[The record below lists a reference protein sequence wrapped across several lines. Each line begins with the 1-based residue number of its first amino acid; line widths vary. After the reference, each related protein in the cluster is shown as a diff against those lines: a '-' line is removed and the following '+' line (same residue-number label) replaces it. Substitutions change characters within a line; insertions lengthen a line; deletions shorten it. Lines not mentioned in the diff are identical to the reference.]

1 MIQDILKDALHRMNQ
16 TITHTRM
23 ELAKVRTGRANPE
36 LLEGLNIDYY
46 GTITPLN
53 QLSNITVPDASLI
66 SIQPYDKTLIPEI
79 EKIIMQSN
87 LGLSPNNNGTSVL
100 VPIPPLSEERRKD
113 LIKHVHQLMEEG
125 RIAVRNVRR
134 DANHHLKSLQSEDHL
149 SEDEIHRSEQEVQRY
164 TDDHVKL
171 LGDLQVTKEKELM
184 EF

>member
-1 MIQDILKDALHRMNQ
+1 
-16 TITHTRM
+16 
-23 ELAKVRTGRANPE
+23 LAKVRTGRANPE
-36 LLEGLNIDYY
+36 LLEGLSIDYY
-46 GTITPLN
+46 GTMTPLN

-87 LGLSPNNNGTSVL
+87 LGLSPNNNGISVS

-134 DANHHLKSLQSEDHL
+134 DANHHLKSLKSEDHL

>member
-1 MIQDILKDALHRMNQ
+1 MIQDILKDALHRMDQ
-16 TITHTRM
+16 AITHIRM
-23 ELAKVRTGRANPE
+23 ELGKVRTGRANPE
-36 LLEGLNIDYY
+36 MFEGLSIDYY
-46 GTITPLN
+46 GTMTPLN

-87 LGLSPNNNGTSVL
+87 LGLSPNNNGISVS

-125 RIAVRNVRR
+125 RISVRNVRR
-134 DANHHLKSLQSEDHL
+134 DANNNLKSLQSEDHL
-149 SEDEIHRSEQEVQRY
+149 SEDEIRRAEQEVQRY

>member
-1 MIQDILKDALHRMNQ
+1 MIQDILKDALHRMDQ

-87 LGLSPNNNGTSVL
+87 LGLSPNNNGISVS

-149 SEDEIHRSEQEVQRY
+149 SEDEIRRAEQEVQRY

-171 LGDLQVTKEKELM
+171 LGNLQVTKEKELM

>member
-1 MIQDILKDALHRMNQ
+1 MIQDVLKDALHRMDQ
-16 TITHTRM
+16 AITHIRM
-23 ELAKVRTGRANPE
+23 ELGKVRTGRANPE
-36 LLEGLNIDYY
+36 IFEGLSIDYY
-46 GTITPLN
+46 GTMTPLN

-125 RIAVRNVRR
+125 RISVRNVRR
-134 DANHHLKSLQSEDHL
+134 DANNNLKSLQSEDHL
-149 SEDEIHRSEQEVQRY
+149 SEDEIRRAEQEVQRY

>member
-1 MIQDILKDALHRMNQ
+1 MIQDILKDALHRMDQ
-16 TITHTRM
+16 AITHTRM

-36 LLEGLNIDYY
+36 LLEGLSIDYY
-46 GTITPLN
+46 GTMTPLN

-66 SIQPYDKTLIPEI
+66 SIQPYDKTLILEI

>member
-1 MIQDILKDALHRMNQ
+1 MIQDILKDALHRMDQ
-16 TITHTRM
+16 AITHTRM

-36 LLEGLNIDYY
+36 LLEGLNFDYY
-46 GTITPLN
+46 GTMTPLN

-87 LGLSPNNNGTSVL
+87 LGLTPNNNGTSIL

-113 LIKHVHQLMEEG
+113 LIKHVHQLVEG
-125 RIAVRNVRR
+125 GKIAVRNVRR
-134 DANHHLKSLQSEDHL
+134 DAKHQLKSHQSEDHL
-149 SEDEIHRSEQEVQRY
+149 SEDEIRRAEQEVQRY

-184 EF
+184 KF

>member
-1 MIQDILKDALHRMNQ
+1 MIQDILKDALHRMDQ
-16 TITHTRM
+16 AITHTRM

-36 LLEGLNIDYY
+36 LLEGLSIDYY
-46 GTITPLN
+46 GTMTPLN
-53 QLSNITVPDASLI
+53 QLSSITVPDASLI

-87 LGLSPNNNGTSVL
+87 LGLSPNNNGISVS

-125 RIAVRNVRR
+125 RISVRNVRR
-134 DANHHLKSLQSEDHL
+134 DANHHLKSLKSEDHL
-149 SEDEIHRSEQEVQRY
+149 SEDEIHRAEQEVQRY

>member
-1 MIQDILKDALHRMNQ
+1 MIQDVLKDALHRMDQ
-16 TITHTRM
+16 AITHIRM
-23 ELAKVRTGRANPE
+23 ELGKVRTGRANPE
-36 LLEGLNIDYY
+36 IFEGLSIDYY
-46 GTITPLN
+46 GTMTPLN
-53 QLSNITVPDASLI
+53 QLSSITVPDASLI

-87 LGLSPNNNGTSVL
+87 LGLSPNNNGISVS

-113 LIKHVHQLMEEG
+113 LIKHVHQLVEEG
-125 RIAVRNVRR
+125 KIAVRNVRR
-134 DANHHLKSLQSEDHL
+134 DANHQLKSSQSEDHL
-149 SEDEIHRSEQEVQRY
+149 SEDEIRRAEQEVQRY

>member
-1 MIQDILKDALHRMNQ
+1 MIQDILKDALYRMDQ
-16 TITHTRM
+16 AITHTRM

-36 LLEGLNIDYY
+36 LLEGLSIDYY
-46 GTITPLN
+46 GTMTPLN
-53 QLSNITVPDASLI
+53 QLSSITVPDASLI